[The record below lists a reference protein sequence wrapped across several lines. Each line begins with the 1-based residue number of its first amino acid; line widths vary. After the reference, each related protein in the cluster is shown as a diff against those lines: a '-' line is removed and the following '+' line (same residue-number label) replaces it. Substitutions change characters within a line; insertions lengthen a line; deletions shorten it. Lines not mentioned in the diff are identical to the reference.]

1 MSIKPIYDYL
11 IKVIV
16 IGDSS
21 VGKSNIL
28 SKYTNNVFHVFGY
41 FGTIVICTKKYFM

>member
-1 MSIKPIYDYL
+1 MERDQMMKI
-11 IKVIV
+11 VI

-28 SKYTNNVFHVFGY
+28 SRYVSNEFGK
-41 FGTIVICTKKYFM
+41 C